1 MAQHY
6 SICWHSKKG
15 GSQMRKGQEKI
26 IQNAVK
32 NNYRQPYID
41 MLSDETRTIE
51 ELSLLYA
58 ILHNKQVT
66 DINRQEIDIFL
77 SFIHDLTKWQKQMAC
92 NIIGFSNITFDKILE
107 IVKKEKERDT
117 VKIIVIIQVWN
128 NLQKFSYEEVKY
140 LYDID
145 SENIYRVS
153 NYLNENGDYS
163 FNECE
168 KILQLTAKLGS
179 FNSTKTIC
187 SYAKNDITYE
197 VLKDND
203 FSYEKICLQKAK
215 EYLPETMS
223 VILPI
228 TKESN
233 SAYVY
238 EPTIIEQLDN
248 IFPYMNPGMTLSLKG
263 KPYWFSYS
271 LSLTGI
277 SLKVK
282 HASFYEME
290 IYEDNKHNKDKRIK
304 IPLENKG
311 TEYLFMFDGGVYV
324 KVAEKWIPATIK
336 NFANEINTRNN
347 EILSQAIKEY
357 IDTCIMSKKYIWEDL
372 KKYLYNNLLYNEIP
386 PIAANEVNKY
396 HDIDKMMKGHYK
408 KADFVNWNKA
418 NLIWCYSLMKN
429 MDKFTDESK
438 KLLLSTK
445 YENYDRAFNKHAF
458 LLNRL
463 QESTYWIDKETKK
476 RVNKGD
482 VMNIIADYFD
492 IAHKLKVKPSLCFS
506 SAKRVKEA
514 HDRLS
519 EQYTAKHT
527 QVIKIHQKSKFNAL
541 RKMLPEGF
549 EWIRTRN
556 RLVHEGCSMHHCVA
570 TYDTKINKDNCAIYS
585 AINPTD
591 NKRYTIEF
599 VVRNNK
605 YTVRQIYGIWNSTCP
620 QEFWDYVQ
628 SLVNDNKAA

>member
-1 MAQHY
+1 
-6 SICWHSKKG
+6 
-15 GSQMRKGQEKI
+15 MRKGQKKI

-58 ILHNKQVT
+58 ILRNKQVS
-66 DINRQEIDIFL
+66 DINRQEIDMFL
-77 SFIHDLTKWQKQMAC
+77 SFIQGLSEGQKQTAC
-92 NIIGFSNITFDKILE
+92 SIIGFSNIEFGEILK
-107 IVKKEKERDT
+107 IVKRETERDAIRIMQT
-117 VKIIVIIQVWN
+117 IEVWA
-128 NLQKFSYEEVKY
+128 NLQKFSYEEVKR

-153 NYLNENGDYS
+153 SYLDGEGDYS

-187 SYAKNDITYE
+187 SYVKNDITYE
-197 VLKDND
+197 MLKDND
-203 FSYEKICLQKAK
+203 FNYEKICLQKAK

-223 VILPI
+223 IILPI
-228 TKESN
+228 AKDSN

-238 EPTIIEQLDN
+238 EPTIMEQLDN
-248 IFPYMNPGMTLSLKG
+248 IFPYMNTGMTLSLKG

-290 IYEDNKHNKDKRIK
+290 IREDINHNKNKLIRT
-304 IPLENKG
+304 PLENKG

-324 KVAEKWIPATIK
+324 KAAEKWIPATIK
-336 NFANEINTRNN
+336 NFAYEINTRNN

-372 KKYLYNNLLYNEIP
+372 KKYLYNNLLYNNIP

-418 NLIWCYSLMKN
+418 DLIWCYSLMKN
-429 MDKFTDESK
+429 MGKFTEESK

-445 YENYDRAFNKHAF
+445 YADHDGAFNEYAF
-458 LLNRL
+458 LFNRL
-463 QESTYWIDKETKK
+463 QESTYWINKETKK
-476 RVNKGD
+476 RVNKDD
-482 VMNIIADYFD
+482 VMNIIADYFY
-492 IAHKLKVKPSLCFS
+492 IARKLKVKPSLCFS
-506 SAKRVKEA
+506 SAKRVKEV

-519 EQYTAKHT
+519 ERYTAKHT
-527 QVIKIHQKSKFNAL
+527 QVIKIPQKSKFNAL
-541 RKMLPEGF
+541 RQMLPKEF

-599 VVRNNK
+599 VVRSNK
-605 YTVRQIYGIWNSTCP
+605 YTIRQIYGIWNSICP

-628 SLVNDNKAA
+628 SLINDNKAA

>member
-1 MAQHY
+1 
-6 SICWHSKKG
+6 
-15 GSQMRKGQEKI
+15 MRKGQEKI

-32 NNYRQPYID
+32 NNYRQSYID
-41 MLSDETRTIE
+41 ILSDETRTIE

-77 SFIHDLTKWQKQMAC
+77 SFIQGLSKWQKRMAC
-92 NIIGFSNITFDKILE
+92 NIIGFGNIAFDEILK

-117 VKIIVIIQVWN
+117 IKIIEIIQVWN
-128 NLQKFSYEEVKY
+128 NLQKFSYEEVKC

-145 SENIYRVS
+145 SENIYMIS
-153 NYLNENGDYS
+153 NYLDEEGDYS

-168 KILQLTAKLGS
+168 KILQLTAKLDS
-179 FNSTKTIC
+179 FTSIKTIC

-197 VLKDND
+197 MLKDND
-203 FSYEKICLQKAK
+203 FNYKKICLQKAK
-215 EYLPETMS
+215 EYLPETMN
-223 VILPI
+223 VILSI
-228 TKESN
+228 TKDNN

-282 HASFYEME
+282 HGTAYQME
-290 IYEDNKHNKDKRIK
+290 ICEDSDHNKNKLIRT
-304 IPLENKG
+304 PLENKG

-336 NFANEINTRNN
+336 NFAYEINVHNN
-347 EILSQAIKEY
+347 EILAQAIKEY
-357 IDTCIMSKKYIWEDL
+357 IDICITSKKCIWEDL
-372 KKYLYNNLLYNEIP
+372 KKYLYNNILYGAIP
-386 PIAANEVNKY
+386 PIAAHEVNKY

-418 NLIWCYSLMKN
+418 DLIWCYSLMKN
-429 MDKFTDESK
+429 MGKFTEESK

-445 YENYDRAFNKHAF
+445 YADHDGAFNKYAF
-458 LLNRL
+458 LFNRL
-463 QESTYWIDKETKK
+463 PESTYWINKETKK
-476 RVNKGD
+476 RVNKGN
-482 VMNIIADYFD
+482 VMNIITDYFY

-527 QVIKIHQKSKFNAL
+527 QVIKIPQKSKFNTL
-541 RKMLPEGF
+541 RQMLPKEF

-599 VVRNNK
+599 VVRNSK
-605 YTVRQIYGIWNSTCP
+605 YTVRQIYGIWNSICP